1 MNAIGTRFR
10 GQTDDVTRIHER
22 CDACGFDGDAYSDPA
37 LLESVRSLGARWR
50 TQLAEAGSHLRTRPA
65 PATWSALE
73 YAAHSR
79 DITALH
85 VFGVEQALTRDEPTY
100 PAIGDDL
107 LDAAAAA
114 YCDADPVEVIDAL
127 TVEADRLAQLAEDAG
142 ADRWTRG
149 LTVGEQRSDVRRLL
163 EHALHDSLHHLDD
176 VGRGLQEQHS

>member
-1 MNAIGTRFR
+1 MRAASTATRTAT
-10 GQTDDVTRIHER
+10 QR
-22 CDACGFDGDAYSDPA
+22 CSNPCGP
-37 LLESVRSLGARWR
+37 SVHDGARSSPR
-50 TQLAEAGSHLRTRPA
+50 PGATSARGPA

-85 VFGVEQALTRDEPTY
+85 VFGVEQALTRDEPTF

-107 LDAAAAA
+107 LDSAAAA
-114 YCDADPVEVIDAL
+114 YCDADPVAVVDAL

-142 ADRWTRG
+142 TDRWARG

-176 VGRGLQEQHS
+176 VERGLQEQHS